1 MFSTIEV
8 EKLLEYRDKQ
18 WKDIILEQW
27 GVNVLNSV
35 WPVVREKM
43 TIIMPYEEPLYI
55 WDDLKG
61 KFVPIDD

>member
-8 EKLLEYRDKQ
+8 KKLLEDRDKQ
-18 WKDIILEQW
+18 WKDTILEQW

-35 WPVVREKM
+35 WPVVRLLM
-43 TIIMPYEEPLYI
+43 FYEEPLYI